1 MLGKKGNHGITPLR
15 PPKSTRNVTE
25 LSAMVALTSKQA
37 NAALPQALKDYH
49 DGGRK
54 PVDSNMS
61 YNDYLDY
68 WYENFVEKKLKYNTQ
83 ENYKNI
89 INKYLKP
96 NLGIYY
102 LKNLNPAMLDKY
114 AQSLLDLN
122 LANHTMQIIVSVLKK
137 SIRMAVYPY
146 ELLKTNPANYVSY
159 PKRPESIADLEKNQD
174 DDLKFINLDQFNQ
187 LMELTPIVDPFY
199 VAANISFWTGLRRGE
214 VSGLEWNNVDL
225 QAMEIH
231 VKQQMIVLNK
241 GRYEIT
247 TPKTK
252 NSYRTVP
259 IGQTLV
265 NILKKQR
272 KIQLERKI
280 LYGKNYQ
287 DSNFVCTHPNG
298 KPVTP
303 NSIKYEVEKVRKLVD
318 FDFNFH
324 SFRHTHATMMVNAGA
339 NWKEIQKRLG
349 HAKLSTTMNTYA
361 HATKKQQRKSVD
373 KFEEFIKNQG

>member
-1 MLGKKGNHGITPLR
+1 
-15 PPKSTRNVTE
+15 
-25 LSAMVALTSKQA
+25 MVALTSKQA